1 MALKLNRHPVNDL
14 ETAPKSMKGRK
25 KLWKSR
31 KENKTWHERVQIA
44 KGIAALMSASV
55 VRSTGTHFKGA
66 STAQD
71 WTVRVDRAVRRLTPT
86 VEGQGGGSDSD
97 TSRTNTPVTTARD
110 GGDGGVGGDGGKGG
124 EGGKGG
130 KGGKGGF
137 ISTKKKKRK
146 RKKKKK
152 EQKEE
157 DEDVVKDQPF
167 QTVQEKSLFKV
178 WTPWLFVCSCVNS
191 CLFLCL
197 FRTFLCKKSKTND
210 YGFDHRRVTTMGR
223 PAAKGKE
230 PLRNRTVRTVAVLLI

>member
-1 MALKLNRHPVNDL
+1 MALKLNRHPVKDL

-86 VEGQGGGSDSD
+86 VEGGGSDSD

-110 GGDGGVGGDGGKGG
+110 GGKGGD
-124 EGGKGG
+124 
-130 KGGKGGF
+130 GGF

-146 RKKKKK
+146 RNKKKK
-152 EQKEE
+152 EQTEE

-178 WTPWLFVCSCVNS
+178 WKHWLCVCSCVNS
-191 CLFLCL
+191 CFFLCL
-197 FRTFLCKKSKTND
+197 FRTFLCKKSKTNG
-210 YGFDHRRVTTMGR
+210 YGFDHRRVTTMAR

-230 PLRNRTVRTVAVLLI
+230 PLRK

>member
-1 MALKLNRHPVNDL
+1 
-14 ETAPKSMKGRK
+14 MKGRK

-86 VEGQGGGSDSD
+86 VEGGGSDSD

-110 GGDGGVGGDGGKGG
+110 SGDGGKGG
-124 EGGKGG
+124 E
-130 KGGKGGF
+130 GGF

-146 RKKKKK
+146 RNKKKK
-152 EQKEE
+152 EPKEE

-178 WTPWLFVCSCVNS
+178 WKHWLCVFVVVSTHVSFCVFS
-191 CLFLCL
+191 EHFCA
-197 FRTFLCKKSKTND
+197 RSQ
-210 YGFDHRRVTTMGR
+210 R
-223 PAAKGKE
+223 
-230 PLRNRTVRTVAVLLI
+230 RTVTDSTTDGLRRWQDQQQKEKNH